1 MGMERKKPI
10 VVKIGGSTL
19 GSHDTTLEDM
29 VTLQKRGLPLVVVH
43 GGGNRVTEWLK
54 RQGIPTSFVGGLRV
68 TDERSLEMVA
78 AVLGGLV
85 NTDLVAAINSLGGR
99 AIGMTGVDGNLMEG
113 KIEDAG
119 LGYVGRIVKVNT
131 KAVKAILAAGFIPL
145 IAPPCAK
152 SAEETASVPY
162 LNVNGDEIAG
172 ELAAAMSAQSLI
184 FLTDVE
190 GIRDSQ
196 GNLLRKVTAGEVK
209 SLLASG
215 VIAGGMIPKAE
226 AALTALRTTPLVQ
239 ITDGRLPHALI
250 GAVAGEIAG
259 TVIVS
264 WK

>member
-1 MGMERKKPI
+1 MGMETKRPI

-19 GSHDTTLEDM
+19 GSHDTTLDDI
-29 VTLQKRGLPLVVVH
+29 VTLQQRGLPLVVVH

-54 RQGIPTSFVGGLRV
+54 QQGTPTRFVGGLRV

-99 AIGMTGVDGNLMEG
+99 AIGMTGVDGNLIEG
-113 KIEDAG
+113 KIEDTR
-119 LGYVGRIVKVNT
+119 LGYVGRVVKVNT
-131 KAVKAILAAGFIPL
+131 KAVEAMLAAGFIPL
-145 IAPPCAK
+145 ITPPCAK
-152 SAEETASVPY
+152 CAEETANVPY
-162 LNVNGDEIAG
+162 LNINGDEIAG
-172 ELAAAMSAQSLI
+172 ELAVALSAQSLI
-184 FLTDVE
+184 FLTDVD
-190 GIRDSQ
+190 GIRDNQ
-196 GNLLRKVTAGEVK
+196 GNLLCKLITEEVK

-226 AALTALRTTPLVQ
+226 AALTALKTTPLVQ

-259 TVIVS
+259 TVIMN
-264 WK
+264 